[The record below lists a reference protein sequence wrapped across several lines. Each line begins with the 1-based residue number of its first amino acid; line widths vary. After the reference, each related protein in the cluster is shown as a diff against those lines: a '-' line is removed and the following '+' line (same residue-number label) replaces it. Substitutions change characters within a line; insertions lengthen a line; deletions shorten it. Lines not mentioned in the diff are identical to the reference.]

1 MTPLFAKLGLKDRT
15 AIVVLGAPP
24 EFEPALAALAGSVKV
39 HRRPLPATTFALA
52 FVKTHSELAA
62 AAGALLPQVAGDAVL
77 WLAYPKGT
85 SKRHKSEINRDSAWA
100 PLGEAGFEAV
110 SQVAIDADWS
120 ALRFRHCT
128 FIKTMTRHPAGAI
141 SAAGKART
149 GKTAAVGSAAPLAK
163 AAAPGAQ
170 RARSGGGVAAGEG
183 GKGGGGCPP
192 KSKKQ
197 RLI

>member
-24 EFEPALAALAGSVKV
+24 EFEPQLAALAGSVAI
-39 HRRPLPATTFALA
+39 HRAPLPATTFALA

-62 AAGALLPQVAGDAVL
+62 AAGALLPRVADDAMV

-120 ALRFRHCT
+120 ALRFRHCA

-149 GKTAAVGSAAPLAK
+149 RKTTAVGSAAPLA
-163 AAAPGAQ
+163 AAARRVQ
-170 RARSGGGVAAGEG
+170 RVRGGGGLAAGEG
-183 GKGGGGCPP
+183 GGGPP
-192 KSKKQ
+192 TAKKQ
-197 RLI
+197 RLR

>member
-1 MTPLFAKLGLKDRT
+1 MTPLFAKLGLKDRA

-24 EFEPALAALAGSVKV
+24 EFEPHLAALAGSVTI
-39 HRRPLPATTFALA
+39 HRAPLPATTFALA

-62 AAGALLPQVAGDAVL
+62 AAGALLPRVAGDAVL

-120 ALRFRHCT
+120 ALRFRHCAL
-128 FIKTMTRHPAGAI
+128 IKTMTRHPAGAI
-141 SAAGKART
+141 SAAGKARAR
-149 GKTAAVGSAAPLAK
+149 KAAVGSAAPLAE
-163 AAAPGAQ
+163 AARKGQ
-170 RARSGGGVAAGEG
+170 RVRGGGGVAAEE
-183 GKGGGGCPP
+183 GGGGGPP
-192 KSKKQ
+192 KAKKQ
-197 RLI
+197 RLR